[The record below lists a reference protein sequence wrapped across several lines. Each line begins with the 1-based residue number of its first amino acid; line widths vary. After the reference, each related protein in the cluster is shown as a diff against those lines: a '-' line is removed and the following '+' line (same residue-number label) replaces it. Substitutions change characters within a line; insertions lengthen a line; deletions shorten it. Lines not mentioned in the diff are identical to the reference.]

1 MRLYCMTGATL
12 HFDQAV
18 FTHMRGM
25 GTRVQAP
32 TPMFLIDHPEGKV
45 LFETGIHPN
54 VAHDP
59 HGHWGERATDLM
71 PIFSAEQ
78 AADRQLA
85 ALGVQ
90 PADIRYVIM
99 SCLYPDHAGGMHLFP
114 DATFIV
120 QFRELQDAWWPDTR
134 LTRSYEH
141 KEIAPTRHLKF
152 HELHDEDLDLFGD
165 GSVRILFTPAHTRGE
180 QSVVLRLP
188 RTGTVV
194 FPAGIMPQR
203 ANFEEG
209 IMTGT
214 PMVAPAN
221 VHASMER
228 IRQIAEREK
237 ALVIF
242 HHDMDAWREIRK
254 APEFYD

>member
-1 MRLYCMTGATL
+1 MTGATL
-12 HFDQAV
+12 HFDQGV

-32 TPMFLIDHPEGKV
+32 TPIFLIDHPDGKV

-54 VAHDP
+54 VAHDAG
-59 HGHWGERATDLM
+59 GHWGERAADLM

-85 ALGVQ
+85 ALGIQ
-90 PADIRYVIM
+90 PAEIRYVIL

-120 QFRELQDAWWPDTR
+120 QFRELQDAWWPDAR

-141 KEIAPTRHLKF
+141 KEIAATRQLKF
-152 HELHDEDLDLFGD
+152 RELHDQDLDLFGD

-188 RTGTVV
+188 QTGTVV

-203 ANFEEG
+203 ANFEQG

-214 PMVAPAN
+214 PMVAPSE

-228 IRQIAEREK
+228 LRRIAEQEK

-242 HHDMDAWREIRK
+242 HHDMEAWREIRK